1 MGRRLSTSAPPFH
14 DRAHAGDLLARRL
27 SEDRGTRLGGDDLSH
42 VVVVGL
48 PRGGVAVAAP
58 VAHALAVPLDV
69 VVVRKLG
76 VPWQPEVAAG
86 AVGEG
91 GVRVL
96 NPDVVGLLST
106 ADLEAGT
113 RTEQAEVAAR
123 VAAWRGRRTG
133 NEVAGRTV
141 VLVDDGIATGATARA
156 AVQVLRALGAARIV
170 LAVPVVAR
178 DTAEQLRPLVD
189 DLVALVEPEELWAVG
204 AWYDDFTQ
212 VDDAQV
218 RTMLERAHREDR
230 GVTTEHEILAGEPSA
245 PVTLP
250 ALVTLPRGAWG
261 LVLFAH
267 GSGSSRL
274 SPRNTAMAEQLH
286 AAGLG
291 TVLLDLLTGPE
302 SFDRENVFDIALL
315 GRRLLLATRW
325 TDTLTGAGDLPVGY
339 FGASTGAGAA
349 LWAAAE
355 HPDRV
360 QAVVSRGGRPDL
372 AGSRLAEVTVPTL
385 LVVGS
390 LDSQVLALNRAA
402 QRRLRCTSR
411 LDVVPGAT
419 HLFEEPGTLH
429 AAADLAVAWFA
440 EHLTR

>member
-27 SEDRGTRLGGDDLSH
+27 SEERGAHLGGDDLSH

-106 ADLEAGT
+106 ADLEAET

-133 NEVAGRTV
+133 HEVAGRTV

-156 AVQVLRALGAARIV
+156 AVHVLRALGAARIV
-170 LAVPVVAR
+170 LAVPVVAH
-178 DTAEQLRPLVD
+178 DTADQLRGLVD
-189 DLVALVEPEELWAVG
+189 DLVALLEPEELWAVG

-230 GVTTEHEILAGEPSA
+230 GATTEHEILVEDDPS
-245 PVTLP
+245 VSLP

-274 SPRNTAMAEQLH
+274 SPRNTAVAEQLH

-302 SFDRENVFDIALL
+302 SFDRENVFDVALL

-325 TDTLTGAGDLPVGY
+325 TDDLPGAGALPVGY

-390 LDSQVLALNRAA
+390 LDTQVLALNRAA
-402 QRRLRCTSR
+402 QRRLHGTSR

>member
-1 MGRRLSTSAPPFH
+1 MGRRLSTSAPPFR
-14 DRAHAGDLLARRL
+14 DRGHAGDLLAALLRDHL
-27 SEDRGTRLGGDDLSH
+27 AEHLHGAGPGGT
-42 VVVVGL
+42 VVVAL

-76 VPWQPEVAAG
+76 VPWQPEVAVG

-96 NPDVVGLLST
+96 NPDVVDLVSA
-106 ADLEAGT
+106 ADLEAMT

-133 NEVAGRTV
+133 HEVAGRTV

-156 AVQVLRALGAARIV
+156 AVQVLRASGAARIV
-170 LAVPVVAR
+170 LAIPVVAQ
-178 DTAEQLRPLVD
+178 DTAERLRPLVD
-189 DLVALVEPEELWAVG
+189 DLVALVEPAELWSVG

-212 VDDAQV
+212 VDDSQV
-218 RTMLERAHREDR
+218 RALLDRAHREDR
-230 GVTTEHEILAGEPSA
+230 GVTTEHQVPTEEG
-245 PVTLP
+245 TLP

-274 SPRNTAMAEQLH
+274 SPRNAAVAEQLH

-291 TVLLDLLTGPE
+291 SVLFDLLTASE
-302 SFDRENVFDIALL
+302 SLDRDNVFDIALL

-325 TDTLTGAGDLPVGY
+325 TDDLAGAGELPLGY
-339 FGASTGAGAA
+339 LGASTGAAAA

-372 AGSRLAEVTVPTL
+372 AGSRLPEVEVPTL

-390 LDSQVLALNRAA
+390 LDTQVLALNRAA
-402 QRRLRCTSR
+402 QRRLRCPSR

-429 AAADLAVAWFA
+429 TAAELAVGWFA
-440 EHLTR
+440 EHLAG